1 MYDKVIK
8 ICEIDK
14 FMKQEG
20 IDDTLVLGKYLD
32 GKELS
37 PGYWQRLAI
46 ARTLYRNRDIFIL
59 DEPFTFIDSQSR
71 DRIIRGIL
79 KFAGPDRTVIL
90 ITRDTDLLDL
100 FDRVYMLERGHIVE
114 SGTWEE
120 LVKKKG
126 RAYKEMKY
134 NV

>member
-1 MYDKVIK
+1 
-8 ICEIDK
+8 
-14 FMKQEG
+14 MKQEG
-20 IDDTLVLGKYLD
+20 IDDSLVLGKYLD

-114 SGTWEE
+114 RGTWKE

-126 RAYKEMKY
+126 RVYKEMKY